1 MSAAKTGRGR
11 KGGEENSRKRV
22 LSRGAKKGPTVSLKM
37 NCSGTLVEWNVFSRE
52 IKPRLALLPSRHR
65 LDRNKRE
72 TGERDCVPAVI
83 MVQRISPINLIVLR
97 PPFAPS
103 ARRTELSSKPFCYT
117 FPPSI
122 RAPRAAASS
131 STWVITHMRPASSL
145 YRTIRPIRRDFT
157 SSPSSRVTAIY
168 RSYGFHPVT
177 TKDTLSFFLAIYR
190 RAEARNTG
198 PKIQ

>member
-103 ARRTELSSKPFCYT
+103 ARRTELSSKPFCYI

-122 RAPRAAASS
+122 LELQLRARLELLHICDQLRPFIGRFVRFVEILHRLPR
-131 STWVITHMRPASSL
+131 
-145 YRTIRPIRRDFT
+145 
-157 SSPSSRVTAIY
+157 RV
-168 RSYGFHPVT
+168 
-177 TKDTLSFFLAIYR
+177 
-190 RAEARNTG
+190 
-198 PKIQ
+198 